1 MNRLILKF
9 NVDTMGQAEVM
20 AIGKAITEQLQSAHK
35 VGLVGVEYVW
45 DKPEPVLEK
54 SAPVKTLTNGKSV
67 PLTNGKSK
75 IHTGTRDEPKLV
87 GSDEGFI
94 PEKELEASK
103 RFKNGK

>member
-1 MNRLILKF
+1 MNKLILKF
-9 NVDTMGQAEVM
+9 NVDTMEQAEVM

-45 DKPEPVLEK
+45 EKAEPVIEK
-54 SAPVKTLTNGKSV
+54 SAPVKTLTNGKSK

-75 IHTGTRDEPKLV
+75 IYTGTREPTAV

>member
-9 NVDTMGQAEVM
+9 NVDAMEQAEVM

-45 DKPEPVLEK
+45 DKPEPAKIHIE
-54 SAPVKTLTNGKSV
+54 

-75 IHTGTRDEPKLV
+75 PLTNGKSKVYAEPK
-87 GSDEGFI
+87 SDDGFI
-94 PEKELEASK
+94 PEVELEASK